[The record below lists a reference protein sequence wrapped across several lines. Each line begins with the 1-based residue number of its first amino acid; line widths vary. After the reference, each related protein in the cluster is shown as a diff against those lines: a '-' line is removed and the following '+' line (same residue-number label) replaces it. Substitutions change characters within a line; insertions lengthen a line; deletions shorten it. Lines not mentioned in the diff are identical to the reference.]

1 MNKKLYFCVAI
12 LFVPS
17 PHVAV
22 DQQSIVTKLPISPRN
37 GLSVFP
43 AGVSLAESI
52 ITQDEGLLESLW
64 EGGGILAG
72 ER

>member
-1 MNKKLYFCVAI
+1 M
-12 LFVPS
+12 
-17 PHVAV
+17 